1 MSEEPLAEIVRRFRL
16 LIRNY
21 IDLARE
27 DWSDDITSPA
37 ADEIV
42 EFIREHAQH
51 DELLQEVLLCTFLDP
66 GGTQETLLL
75 RICEDNRCR
84 GLREELA
91 EFYLRRPRARRS
103 GWFRELAA
111 RLEIKF

>member
-1 MSEEPLAEIVRRFRL
+1 MP
-16 LIRNY
+16 
-21 IDLARE
+21 RE